1 MQSFLGATLVMPK
14 SDPWEDEALPV
25 LPALGPVSVR
35 KADTCRSPPPYRPA
49 GSFLAARP
57 SPPCGWCGRCRDRA
71 CQRGRSLP
79 AESAIGRVL
88 SYGSPLLATNV
99 AAVDEKRPVIRFQKS
114 SKVLNGLDVNE
125 SRGDIPIRRVSHRC
139 PGTYPAARRRDCHA
153 QLSGLRC
160 AAVLCTEP
168 EKGPHAGRT
177 TKGCLAGYLCG
188 RAQPGAEHLRGTAGT
203 RREARRQQLYR
214 HPAGEGVSVCR
225 TSAGRFPTLPAF
237 PKRALAYNS
246 GFLDFLVPKHH
257 QTVRTIVRSLRGR
270 SGAATNRSKP
280 SDISLGSDRSVCK
293 SSRP

>member
-177 TKGCLAGYLCG
+177 TKRMSG
-188 RAQPGAEHLRGTAGT
+188 RIPMWTSTAWRRASPWYGGHSTRSPATTAISSPCRGG
-203 RREARRQQLYR
+203 
-214 HPAGEGVSVCR
+214 G
-225 TSAGRFPTLPAF
+225 
-237 PKRALAYNS
+237 
-246 GFLDFLVPKHH
+246 
-257 QTVRTIVRSLRGR
+257 
-270 SGAATNRSKP
+270 
-280 SDISLGSDRSVCK
+280 ISLSHQCGSFPNVAGVPETRA
-293 SSRP
+293 RL